1 MYIAG
6 LNLPVSCTQGLEALV
21 VFSTIEYFWHIRGVV
36 KTIATQAESKG
47 GRVRQETIPLLGR
60 IVTPIH
66 ALAAWMPPVVYIGAL
81 VLNKFRQPEWMTRFA
96 LPDEIVGVNLD
107 PARKGVLRA
116 AACVAG
122 FMLRSLTDSTFQHLG
137 EQWHSLG
144 RRERPRVVQTGPY
157 AWVRHPLYT
166 AVLLQEVAWSVVFWS
181 YIPLVALG
189 ITAAAFAVKMPIEEG
204 LIQRDD
210 GIKEEYQRYK
220 KRVPSR
226 IIPYIW

>member
-6 LNLPVSCTQGLEALV
+6 LNLPVSSTQALEALV
-21 VFSTIEYFWHIRGVV
+21 AFSTLDYFRHIRGIV
-36 KTIATQAESKG
+36 KTIGPQAESKG
-47 GRVRQETIPLLGR
+47 GRVRPESMPLLGR
-60 IVTPIH
+60 IVSPIH
-66 ALAAWMPPVVYIGAL
+66 ALAAWMPLAVYIGAL
-81 VLNKFRQPEWMTRFA
+81 VLNNFRQPEWMTRFA

-107 PARKGVLRA
+107 PAWKGVLRA

-122 FMLRSLTDSTFQHLG
+122 FGLRSLADN
-137 EQWHSLG
+137 
-144 RRERPRVVQTGPY
+144 RREHPRVVQTGPY

-166 AVLLQEVAWSVVFWS
+166 VVLVQEVAWSVMFWS

-204 LIQRDD
+204 IIQRDE
-210 GIKEEYQRYK
+210 GIKEEYREYK
-220 KRVPSR
+220 KSVPSR